1 MDRVDV
7 NLLDDRDS
15 ELLELLKNDDVKA
28 FDELYH
34 KYFGRVYNLVH
45 IALNDKDK
53 TEDVVAAVFL
63 HLWELRAEHQ
73 IESLNKYIFAFTC
86 MEILHKRKAADKT
99 SANYLPALISKRFGE
114 FRLSLGRFKRVLG

>member
-1 MDRVDV
+1 MDRVGV
-7 NLLDDRDS
+7 NLLEDRDS
-15 ELLELLKNDDVKA
+15 ELLELLKKDDVKA

-63 HLWELRAEHQ
+63 HLWERRANHE
-73 IESLNKYIFAFTC
+73 IDSLNKYIFAFTC
-86 MEILHKRKAADKT
+86 MEILHKRKGVNKT
-99 SANYLPALISKRFGE
+99 SVSHLPTIIGKRFGE
-114 FRLSLGRFKRVLG
+114 FRLSLGKFKRVLE